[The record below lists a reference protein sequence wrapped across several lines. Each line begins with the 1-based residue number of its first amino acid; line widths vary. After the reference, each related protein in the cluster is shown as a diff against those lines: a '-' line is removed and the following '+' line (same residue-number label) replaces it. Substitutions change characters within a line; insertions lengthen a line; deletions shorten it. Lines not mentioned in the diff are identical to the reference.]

1 MNRRRW
7 IWGFALAVVACGVGI
22 FVLDRVLE
30 VAFRA
35 PIDGYLRARALA
47 MMEAKEADGL
57 DVGIREINLH
67 LFLRRL
73 DLHGLSIRYIRQD
86 GERQRQLEA
95 DAPAVTLSGVDLSDM
110 IWHRRFRLSGVRVQS
125 PVVRH
130 RDEGP
135 ADTLTPPVARESDT
149 LPVTIPPPD
158 SLLFLALS
166 RWLPDEIRHGRIEDL
181 RVENA
186 TAVSVVRRGK
196 SQNTDSTSGLSV
208 RLRGLALDSARHRV
222 YQGGA
227 LEVAYFSHA
236 TPGGDDSLIIHGVSL
251 TVNAN
256 DTAFTV
262 AEIRTGPERGGHAFR
277 AAGIRRSHA
286 LRMLTV
292 DTLVYGPLAS
302 DSNFFRQA
310 APRSTRIRA
319 VGIGVKILGLT
330 EENIRRR
337 RITAGGIWIGS
348 ADLDVMADRRVDGP
362 PHSGRRRLWPTR
374 LAALDWVV
382 GADSVVLGQGRIR
395 YTELY
400 RGALAGSI
408 SFSNIHARILNAS
421 NDSVARQR
429 PVVINAEAKLY
440 GKGRLQATIA
450 VPVREG
456 PFRADVEGQMGA
468 MPIALF
474 NEFLDPSSGM
484 QVTGGE
490 LHEASFK
497 FRVMDG
503 RARGQFRAAWE
514 GLGLR
519 KVNKKTGGQS
529 LGDRLVSIAANTMT
543 QSSNLPDS
551 NDTKP
556 TAPIRYRVLPSDTF
570 WQLLW
575 RSLRSGMLKAVK
587 E

>member
-7 IWGFALAVVACGVGI
+7 FWGVALAVAACGIGI
-22 FVLDRVLE
+22 FALDIVLE
-30 VAFRA
+30 AAFRT
-35 PIDGYLRARALA
+35 PIDAYLRARALA

-67 LFLRRL
+67 LFARRL

-95 DAPAVTLSGVDLSDM
+95 DAPEVILSGVDLSDM
-110 IWHRRFRLSGVRVQS
+110 IWHRRFRLSGVRVES

-135 ADTLTPPVARESDT
+135 ADTLPPPVAGESDT
-149 LPVTIPPPD
+149 LPVTLPPPD

-186 TAVSVVRRGK
+186 TAVSMVSRGK
-196 SQNTDSTSGLSV
+196 AQNTDSTSGLFV

-222 YQGGA
+222 FQGGA
-227 LEVAYFSHA
+227 LDLAYFSHA
-236 TPGGDDSLIIHGVSL
+236 TPGGADSLIIRGVSL
-251 TVNAN
+251 TLNAN
-256 DTAFTV
+256 DTTFAV
-262 AEIRTGPERGGHAFR
+262 SEIRTGPERGGHSFR

-286 LRMLTV
+286 RRILTI
-292 DTLVYGPLAS
+292 DTLMYGPLAS
-302 DSNFFRQA
+302 DSNFFRHA
-310 APRSTRIRA
+310 APRSTVIRA
-319 VGIGVKILGLT
+319 LCTGVKILGLT
-330 EENIRRR
+330 EENVRRR
-337 RITAGGIWIGS
+337 RITAGGIWIGT
-348 ADLDVMADRRVDGP
+348 ADLDVVADRRVDGP
-362 PHSGRRRLWPTR
+362 PHTGRRRLWPTR
-374 LAALDWVV
+374 FAALDWVV
-382 GADSVVLGQGRIR
+382 GADSVVLEQGRIR

-408 SFSNIHARILNAS
+408 SFSNIHARITNAS
-421 NDSVARQR
+421 NDSVARER
-429 PVVINAEAKLY
+429 PVVISADARIY
-440 GKGRLQATIA
+440 DKGRLQTTIA
-450 VPVREG
+450 VPVSEG

-474 NEFLDPSSGM
+474 NEFLDPSAGV

-490 LHEASFK
+490 LHKASFK
-497 FRVMDG
+497 FKVNDG
-503 RARGQFRAAWE
+503 WARGQFRAAWE

-519 KVNKKTGGQS
+519 KVNKQTGGQS
-529 LGDRLVSIAANTMT
+529 LGDRLASIVANTMT
-543 QSSNLPDS
+543 QASNLPDS
-551 NDTKP
+551 NDIRP

-575 RSLRSGMLKAVK
+575 RSLRSGMVKAVK